1 MQILCIQLKEE
12 RNIILGKQ
20 ALFIYHLLYMR
31 HTIIEAIKV
40 FKGVSGAIDRKWNT
54 IQICTIMKS

>member
-20 ALFIYHLLYMR
+20 ALFIYHLLHMR
-31 HTIIEAIKV
+31 HTIIETSKL

>member
-1 MQILCIQLKEE
+1 MQILFIQFNEE

-20 ALFIYHLLYMR
+20 ALFVYHILYMR
-31 HTIIEAIKV
+31 HTIIETIKL
-40 FKGVSGAIDRKWNT
+40 FKGISGAIERKWNT

>member
-1 MQILCIQLKEE
+1 MQMLCIRLKEE

-20 ALFIYHLLYMR
+20 ALFIYHLLFMR
-31 HTIIEAIKV
+31 HTIIETIKL
-40 FKGVSGAIDRKWNT
+40 FKGLSGAIDRKWNT